1 MKMTYVHVD
10 ACIIILSLITLAIT
24 LLRIHKPYAIC
35 AKVLKTDKQIAQ
47 DRSIAEDALKSKDT
61 SVINALVPGGLKIN
75 AKWLIDNRNNSSRLT
90 PEEVQERRKNNSN
103 NGITVWSNIIHSS
116 NEQPTT
122 DNSEEYIKHAF
133 VVAMLSRI
141 AQLNKGMVI
150 EVFYDTEHEDLY
162 LINITGTHNS
172 MFTYDYRAN
181 KFIRWFF
188 FSAKRMA
195 QYEALRG

>member
-1 MKMTYVHVD
+1 MKITYVHVD
-10 ACIIILSLITLAIT
+10 ACIIILSLITLAKT

-47 DRSIAEDALKSKDT
+47 DRSIAEEALKNKDMSAIDT
-61 SVINALVPGGLKIN
+61 LVPGGLKIN
-75 AKWLIDNRNNSSRLT
+75 AKWLIDQYNRSALS
-90 PEEVQERRKNNSN
+90 PEEVQERRNNNSN
-103 NGITVWSNIIHSS
+103 NGITVWSNIIRA
-116 NEQPTT
+116 E
-122 DNSEEYIKHAF
+122 DYIKHAF

-150 EVFYDTEHEDLY
+150 EVFYDTQHEDLY

>member
-1 MKMTYVHVD
+1 MTYIRVS
-10 ACIIILSLITLAIT
+10 ACIIIVSLVTLAIT

-103 NGITVWSNIIHSS
+103 NGITVWSNIIRA
-116 NEQPTT
+116 E
-122 DNSEEYIKHAF
+122 DYIKHAF